1 LTVQFAQPSYTINE
15 NSGAATIT
23 VTRDVGGVG
32 GVTVGY
38 TTSDGSAK
46 AGVNY
51 VAVSGTITF
60 GVDETSRSFT
70 IPILDDGRFN
80 GDTTLTLLLTTP
92 GLAILG
98 RSTASLVIHE
108 TDPQPTI
115 PPALTA
121 TALVTVESVMP
132 SLSRKGVLN
141 AITIVVSGPI
151 DAAGAASLVHYH
163 LARGRKNVPLR
174 SVVYDPRGLT
184 ITLRP
189 RDRLGLARG
198 ERLTISGLVD
208 SLGRAVESSHG
219 GQPGGDV
226 ISILR

>member
-1 LTVQFAQPSYTINE
+1 M
-15 NSGAATIT
+15 
-23 VTRDVGGVG
+23 
-32 GVTVGY
+32 
-38 TTSDGSAK
+38 
-46 AGVNY
+46 
-51 VAVSGTITF
+51 
-60 GVDETSRSFT
+60 
-70 IPILDDGRFN
+70 
-80 GDTTLTLLLTTP
+80 
-92 GLAILG
+92 
-98 RSTASLVIHE
+98 
-108 TDPQPTI
+108 
-115 PPALTA
+115 PPAQTA

-132 SLSRKGVLN
+132 SVSGNGVLN

-163 LARGRKNVPLR
+163 LARGRKKVPLR
-174 SVVYDPRGLT
+174 SAVYDPRTLT